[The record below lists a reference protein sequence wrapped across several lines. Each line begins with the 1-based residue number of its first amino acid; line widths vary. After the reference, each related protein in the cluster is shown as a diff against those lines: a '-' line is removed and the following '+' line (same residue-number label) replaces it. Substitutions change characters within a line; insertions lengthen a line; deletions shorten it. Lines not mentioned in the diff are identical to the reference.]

1 MHDAFEAY
9 IRHGKAL
16 AETKALIWDF
26 PVDSE
31 GYSNSGWNLTL
42 LSGGTPPPIHY
53 LRDLGADNKTLEYL
67 NTSCT
72 EMGMVPRNKQPLD
85 LDWQNLIKAAT
96 CEQLLFKRSST
107 MHVINGIIRP
117 LKVLATCCLEE
128 NIKPW
133 ELNAD
138 VINKAVTI
146 TRENQKSGQL
156 SDTILGVVK
165 NIIDTNH
172 LAIASP
178 LYPALSVKRQNLSSR
193 DRRSKLVKSSEE
205 VLAGLEK
212 RKTQEKLPERRA
224 FWELIRI
231 VFTECPQSYV
241 DALRFA
247 AIQVMVITGL
257 RIGEAVR
264 LPADWKRTREYYDI
278 SGKPAGELGGYSQAL
293 MLRHFA
299 EKQQAGDGV
308 AFYENAQFVP
318 DIFEEILTETLN
330 NAARITQPLRE
341 TLKLQCETRR
351 LLPWYQLSDLVPVSE
366 LYTRL
371 TGNPFWLQLSEAETN
386 SYIERYRKAYDPQ
399 ILEHLSDYQATA
411 YQTGDMCRL
420 DMAMYIFFHRLVH
433 SSSKNKLL
441 NFRTENGSI
450 YPPGRFKWNEVY
462 LNIQE
467 LESHLTE
474 NLPTKVSD
482 LTPTKLADGTTL
494 QPWEYLFLIPK
505 RALAEE
511 RNAGITDI
519 TRYYSVGIPDQT
531 LINLVLGE
539 EKDNRISIFERY
551 GETSEDKS
559 LTLTSHS
566 LRHLQNTELFR
577 MGVADTIITKRFNR
591 RSVAQ
596 SYVYDHR
603 SLAETLDQIELTNE
617 LEAFLGEKATTV
629 AKLIQTGKASGP
641 IVASFKRI
649 QQEQGDDAAFE
660 FLRVEADGFH
670 ATPYGHCINSFTVDP
685 CPKNLECFAGCRHLT
700 ATNLQENRKNLETL
714 EKKFEGALSEIQSR
728 PVGTVGRQNQMQH
741 AIIRLESIR
750 KLLNAKPGEQ
760 VFPEGR
766 DFSRQDEHRSVI
778 DG

>member
-1 MHDAFEAY
+1 MHDAFESY

-16 AETKALIWDF
+16 AEAKMLRWDF
-26 PVDSE
+26 SVDSE

-53 LRDLGADNKTLEYL
+53 LRDLGADNKTLECL
-67 NTSCT
+67 NKGRT
-72 EMGMVPRNKQPLD
+72 EMGAAPICKRPLD
-85 LDWQNLIKAAT
+85 EDWQNLIKAAT

-107 MHVINGIIRP
+107 LHVINGIIRP
-117 LKVLATCCLEE
+117 LKVLATCCIDEG
-128 NIKPW
+128 IKPW

-138 VINKAVTI
+138 VIDRAATI
-146 TRENQKSGQL
+146 ARETQKSGQL
-156 SDTILGVVK
+156 SDVILGVVK

-178 LYPALSVKRQNLSSR
+178 LYSALSVKRQNLNAR
-193 DRRSKLVKSSEE
+193 DRRSKIVKSSEE
-205 VLAGLEK
+205 LLVNLEQ

-231 VFTECPQSYV
+231 VFTERPQSYV

-247 AIQVMVITGL
+247 AIKVMVITGL

-264 LPADWKRTREYYDI
+264 LPADWKRTREYYDP
-278 SGKPAGELGGYSQAL
+278 SGKPAGELGGYSKAL

-299 EKQQAGDGV
+299 EKQQTGDGV

-318 DIFEEILTETLN
+318 SIFEEILTETLD
-330 NAARITQPLRE
+330 NAVRMTQPLRT
-341 TLKLQCETRR
+341 TLKLQCGSGR
-351 LLPWYQLSDLVPVSE
+351 LLPWYQLTDCVPVSE

-371 TGNPFWLQLSEAETN
+371 TGNPFWLRLSETQIS
-386 SYIERYRKAYDPQ
+386 SYIERYRDGYDPQ
-399 ILEHLSDYQATA
+399 ILKELSDYQAIA
-411 YQTGDMCRL
+411 YRSGNIRQL
-420 DMAMYIFFHRLVH
+420 DMAMYMFFNRLVQ
-433 SSSKNKLL
+433 SSTKNKFL
-441 NFRTENGSI
+441 NFRTASGNI
-450 YPPGRFKWNEVY
+450 YPSGRFKWSEVY
-462 LNIQE
+462 LNIHE
-467 LESHLTE
+467 VESHLTE

-482 LTPTKLADGTTL
+482 MTPTKLSDGATL
-494 QPWEYLFLIPK
+494 QPWEYMFLIPK

-511 RNAGITDI
+511 RNASITDI
-519 TRYYSVGIPDQT
+519 TRYYSVGVPDQT
-531 LINLVLGE
+531 LLNLVLGE
-539 EKDNRISIFERY
+539 EKEKRESLFNRY
-551 GETSEDKS
+551 GSTPEDKA

-603 SLAETLDQIELTNE
+603 SLAETLDQIELPNE
-617 LEAFLGEKATTV
+617 LEAFLGEKAATV

-700 ATNLQENRKNLETL
+700 ATNLPENRKNLETL
-714 EKKFEGALSEIQSR
+714 EKKFEAALSEIQAR
-728 PVGTVGRQNQMQH
+728 PAGTIGRENQINH

-750 KLLNAKPGEQ
+750 KLLKAKAGEL

-766 DFSRQDEHRSVI
+766 DFSRQDKQRSAL

>member
-9 IRHGKAL
+9 IRHGKAV

-31 GYSNSGWNLTL
+31 GCSNSGWNLTL
-42 LSGGTPPPIHY
+42 LAGGAPPPTHY

-67 NTSCT
+67 NNSCT
-72 EMGMVPRNKQPLD
+72 ERGMNPRNKQVLD

-96 CEQLLFKRSST
+96 CEQLLFKRNST
-107 MHVINGIIRP
+107 LHVINGIIRP
-117 LKVLATCCLEE
+117 LKVLATCCMEE

-138 VINKAVTI
+138 IVNKAVTI
-146 TRENQKSGQL
+146 SRDYQKSGQL

-178 LYPALSVKRQNLSSR
+178 LYPALSARRQNSSSR
-193 DRRSKLVKSSEE
+193 DRRSKFVKSTEE

-231 VFTECPQSYV
+231 VFTERPRSYV
-241 DALRFA
+241 DALRFS

-264 LPADWKRTREYYDI
+264 LPLDWKRTREYYDI
-278 SGKPAGELGGYSQAL
+278 SGRPAGELGGYSRAL
-293 MLRHFA
+293 MLRHLA
-299 EKQQAGDGV
+299 EKQQTGDSL
-308 AFYENAQFVP
+308 AFYEAAQFVP
-318 DIFEEILTETLN
+318 AIFEEIITETLN
-330 NAARITQPLRE
+330 NSVRITQPLRE
-341 TLKLQCETRR
+341 TLRLQCETRR
-351 LLPWYQLSDLVPVSE
+351 LLPWYQLSDLVSVSE

-371 TGNPFWLQLSEAETN
+371 TGNPFWLQLSEPLAN
-386 SYIERYRKAYDPQ
+386 SYIERYRKAYDPL
-399 ILEHLSDYQATA
+399 ILKDLSDYQARA
-411 YQTGDMCRL
+411 YESGNIRRL
-420 DMAMYIFFHRLVH
+420 DMAMYIFFNRLVQG
-433 SSSKNKLL
+433 SAKNKSL
-441 NFRTENGSI
+441 NFRTSDGCI

-462 LNIQE
+462 LNVQE

-482 LTPTKLADGTTL
+482 LAPTKLADGGTL
-494 QPWEYLFLIPK
+494 QPWEYLYLIPK
-505 RALAEE
+505 RSLAEE

-519 TRYYSVGIPDQT
+519 TRYYSVGIPDQR
-531 LINLVLGE
+531 LLNLVLGE
-539 EKDNRISIFERY
+539 EKDNCVSIFERY
-551 GETSEDKS
+551 GESSEDKS

-603 SLAETLDQIELTNE
+603 SLAETLDQIELKDE
-617 LEAFLGEKATTV
+617 LEAFLGEKATPV
-629 AKLIQTGKASGP
+629 AKLIQSGKASGP

-649 QQEQGDDAAFE
+649 QKEQGDDAAYE

-700 ATNLQENRKNLETL
+700 ATNLDENRKNLEAL
-714 EKKFEGALSEIQSR
+714 EKKFEGALSELQLR
-728 PVGTVGRQNQMQH
+728 PEGAIGRQNQIQH

-760 VFPEGR
+760 VFPDGR
-766 DFSRQDEHRSVI
+766 DFSKDENLGSVF